1 MKNRSQ
7 VVSGV
12 LAIAI
17 GSLLACSDTPTEPAR
32 SKPVLFETLYLSQ
45 GSGIEARR
53 GEVISDPNRWSAVWS
68 EIHQGRSPQPPLP
81 PADFERELV
90 ILAAMGSAPDS
101 CWRIEVKSVTFPSR
115 ELEVAVEENRAPL
128 DCACLTVIVNP
139 VHVVRAS
146 RTAEIRARFQFDR
159 RITAGP
165 CR

>member
-1 MKNRSQ
+1 MRTIP
-7 VVSGV
+7 GV
-12 LAIAI
+12 P
-17 GSLLACSDTPTEPAR
+17 LLASVMALACWDSPSEPGSREPIPFQTLHATPFSA
-32 SKPVLFETLYLSQ
+32 
-45 GSGIEARR
+45 IEAKR

-68 EIHQGRSPQPPLP
+68 EIHQGRTPQPPLP

-101 CWRIEVKSVTFPSR
+101 CWRIEVKSVTLASR

-139 VHVVRAS
+139 VHVVRVP